1 MHDVVEVVKKVGYAI
16 GVGYWMVE
24 LERRLVYWPKGLG
37 RPRGGDE
44 SERGYQ
50 VAPLDKL
57 IARIV
62 PDDQGRFRAFLV
74 GILDGRCDEPVDL
87 AIQTTWG
94 TIIHVRMAGRKVG
107 QGHDAKV
114 IGLVEVTEPLHE
126 AERLAKS
133 LSFIVE
139 ALFISSDSGIV
150 IFDDQ
155 LRVRR
160 LNRNALDL
168 FGVTDEE
175 ETSGDWAAVIEKR
188 MPKGTRELLLEAIQN
203 SSAVSGTLSLGGLG
217 SPRLAWRANPWGDG
231 VGDMS
236 GLVMTFTAKHR
247 AVAAEAGE
255 RPVAALAQAIE
266 AGLAIA
272 AEASTPPAPELP
284 PPPAASPSAAEADA
298 RHKALEWVKH
308 PIVLVSITTG
318 EIAFANRAA
327 RDLFRLPTEKRC
339 FVENL
344 YDLSGFNC
352 DVDALAVAA
361 AGGQALRLR
370 LGARVGRMVDYD
382 ADLIFVEYHDATL
395 HAHPHALTRAE
406 IADRAAHKGVPR
418 KPPVV
423 ARPGAR

>member
-1 MHDVVEVVKKVGYAI
+1 MHDVVEIVKKVGYVL
-16 GVGYWMVE
+16 GVGYWVLE

-37 RPRGGDE
+37 RPRGDE

-50 VAPLDKL
+50 VAPIDKL

-74 GILDGRCDEPVDL
+74 AILEGRDDTSIDI
-87 AIQTTWG
+87 AIQASWG
-94 TIIHVRMAGRKVG
+94 AIVHVRMAGRQVG

-114 IGLVEVTEPLHE
+114 IGLVEVIEPLHE

-231 VGDMS
+231 IGDMS
-236 GLVMTFTAKHR
+236 GLVMTFNAKHR
-247 AVAAEAGE
+247 AVGADDH
-255 RPVAALAQAIE
+255 PVASLAQAIE
-266 AGLAIA
+266 TGLAIA
-272 AEASTPPAPELP
+272 AEASQPPELP
-284 PPPAASPSAAEADA
+284 PPPAAVPSPAEADA

-308 PIVLVSITTG
+308 PIVLVSISTG

-327 RDLFRLPTEKRC
+327 RDLFRLPAEKRC

-344 YDLSGFNC
+344 YDLSGFSC
-352 DVDALAVAA
+352 DVDPLAVSA
-361 AGGQALRLR
+361 AGGVALRLR

-382 ADLIFVEYHDATL
+382 ADLIFVEYHDASL
-395 HAHPHALTRAE
+395 HAHPHALSRAE
-406 IADRAAHKGVPR
+406 LADRAAHKGASR
-418 KPPVV
+418 ASPVV